1 MYKLNLETKS
11 KEQEL
16 IKEYLE
22 NNVSELVADKI
33 NNGVKITKDNKTLI
47 NKKDLVGFMKYATEE
62 ARKQVEKGA
71 NSACIHSDMVFGW
84 AMHYFEED
92 AIEGILYNED
102 GTEFKPANKT
112 TAKAISKPEIKKE
125 TSKQSTLFDFMLD
138 DKKEETNTIENNEEI
153 EKQEEIIE
161 NTQKTH
167 EKCEKTTKISEIY
180 EKYHEQELSYPN
192 IVVLTR
198 VGDFYEAYNENAERI
213 ADILDLVI
221 TSKDVGLD
229 SKVKLAG
236 FPFHVKENYFKRIND
251 KFNILVIENDEI
263 TFVDTTQNEIKT
275 ETSETQTFDKY
286 TLKTIAS
293 LLDGKVIMK

>member
-1 MYKLNLETKS
+1 MYKLNLETKN

-22 NNVSELVADKI
+22 NNVSEVVANKI

-71 NSACIHSDMVFGW
+71 NSACIHSDIVFGW

-102 GTEFKPANKT
+102 GTEFKPANKA

-138 DKKEETNTIENNEEI
+138 DKKEGTNTIENNEEI

-161 NTQKTH
+161 NTQK
-167 EKCEKTTKISEIY
+167 
-180 EKYHEQELSYPN
+180 
-192 IVVLTR
+192 
-198 VGDFYEAYNENAERI
+198 NAQKMR
-213 ADILDLVI
+213 
-221 TSKDVGLD
+221 KNC
-229 SKVKLAG
+229 K
-236 FPFHVKENYFKRIND
+236 N
-251 KFNILVIENDEI
+251 
-263 TFVDTTQNEIKT
+263 
-275 ETSETQTFDKY
+275 
-286 TLKTIAS
+286 
-293 LLDGKVIMK
+293 

>member
-1 MYKLNLETKS
+1 MYKLNLETKN

-33 NNGVKITKDNKTLI
+33 NNGVKITKDNKTLL

-62 ARKQVEKGA
+62 AKKQVEKGSS
-71 NSACIHSDMVFGW
+71 SACIEDKVVYGW

-102 GTEFKPANKT
+102 GTLFKTVIKT
-112 TAKAISKPEIKKE
+112 NSKATSKPEIKKE

-138 DKKEETNTIENNEEI
+138 DKKDKTNTIENNEEI

-161 NTQKTH
+161 NTQKIE

>member
-1 MYKLNLETKS
+1 MYKLNLETKN

-71 NSACIHSDMVFGW
+71 NSACIHSDIVFGW

-102 GTEFKPANKT
+102 GTEFKPANKA

-125 TSKQSTLFDFMLD
+125 TSKQST
-138 DKKEETNTIENNEEI
+138 
-153 EKQEEIIE
+153 
-161 NTQKTH
+161 
-167 EKCEKTTKISEIY
+167 
-180 EKYHEQELSYPN
+180 
-192 IVVLTR
+192 
-198 VGDFYEAYNENAERI
+198 
-213 ADILDLVI
+213 
-221 TSKDVGLD
+221 
-229 SKVKLAG
+229 
-236 FPFHVKENYFKRIND
+236 
-251 KFNILVIENDEI
+251 
-263 TFVDTTQNEIKT
+263 
-275 ETSETQTFDKY
+275 
-286 TLKTIAS
+286 
-293 LLDGKVIMK
+293 